1 MKQRSVIVCLCLL
14 LAAAL
19 TAAPRYGRNGVTHW
33 LGLSVTGV
41 EANRL
46 PASSSGVK
54 PKAGYGGQAH
64 LQYEIHKGKFFFNA
78 GMGVD
83 YIVTN
88 NAMASYS
95 DAFNRIDFT
104 GEPLTYRYVYSD
116 LKEQERQLRF
126 VLPIQFG
133 YEIGEWMY
141 IGVGAAFRAAPF
153 IKSYNTSVRMLAEG
167 EYERFI
173 EPIRNSEQYGFW
185 PESEFKANGRVSAT
199 AHEVAVEAE
208 LGARVPMGKKGLA
221 RFGVYAGYDIPVS
234 YSAPPTATTPLFDYS
249 AIDTNP
255 ATQSWANTK
264 QNLQINSLIGS
275 PLMSITTQRLR
286 VGVRVSLLINV
297 THTPS
302 RCMCF
307 RDYYY

>member
-1 MKQRSVIVCLCLL
+1 MKKRSIIVCICLL
-14 LAAAL
+14 LAASL
-19 TAAPRYGRNGVTHW
+19 MAAPRYGRTAVTHW
-33 LGLSVTGV
+33 LGLSLTGV
-41 EANRL
+41 EANML

-64 LQYEIHKGKFFFNA
+64 LQYEIHAGKFFFNA
-78 GMGVD
+78 GLGFD

-95 DAFNRIDFT
+95 DAFDRVDLM
-104 GEPLTYRYVYSD
+104 GEQLIYRYVYSD
-116 LKEQERQLRF
+116 FKEQERQLRF
-126 VLPIQFG
+126 ILPVQFG

-141 IGVGAAFRAAPF
+141 IGVGAEFRAAPF
-153 IKSYNTSVRMLAEG
+153 INNYKSSGRMFAEG

-185 PESEFKANGRVSAT
+185 PESEFNTIPLRAGAD
-199 AHEVAVEAE
+199 AHEVAVELE

-221 RFGVYAGYDIPVS
+221 RFGVYAGYDIPVE
-234 YSAPPTATTPLFDYS
+234 YSSKTSTPLFDYS
-249 AIDTNP
+249 RIDTNP
-255 ATQSWANTK
+255 ATQSWENTQK
-264 QNLQINSLIGS
+264 YLQINSLLGS
-275 PLMSITTQRLR
+275 TLMNITTQRLR

-302 RCMCF
+302 QCMCL
-307 RDYYY
+307 RDYY

>member
-1 MKQRSVIVCLCLL
+1 MKQRSIIVCICLL
-14 LAAAL
+14 LAASL
-19 TAAPRYGRNGVTHW
+19 MAAPRYGRTAVTHW
-33 LGLSVTGV
+33 LGLSLTGV
-41 EANRL
+41 EANML

-64 LQYEIHKGKFFFNA
+64 LQYEIHAGKFFFNA
-78 GMGVD
+78 GLGFD

-95 DAFNRIDFT
+95 DAFDRVDLM
-104 GEPLTYRYVYSD
+104 GEQLIYRYVYSD
-116 LKEQERQLRF
+116 FKEQERQLRF
-126 VLPIQFG
+126 ILPVQFG

-141 IGVGAAFRAAPF
+141 IGVGAEFRAAPF
-153 IKSYNTSVRMLAEG
+153 INNFKSSGRMFAEG

-185 PESEFKANGRVSAT
+185 PESELNTIPLRAGAD
-199 AHEVAVEAE
+199 AHEVAVELE

-221 RFGVYAGYDIPVS
+221 RFGVYAGYDIPVE
-234 YSAPPTATTPLFDYS
+234 YSSKTSTPLFDYS
-249 AIDTNP
+249 RIDTNP
-255 ATQSWANTK
+255 ATQSWENTQK
-264 QNLQINSLIGS
+264 YLQINSLLGS
-275 PLMSITTQRLR
+275 TLMNITTQRLR

-302 RCMCF
+302 QCMCL
-307 RDYYY
+307 RDYY

>member
-1 MKQRSVIVCLCLL
+1 MKKRSIIVCICLL
-14 LAAAL
+14 LAASLMAV
-19 TAAPRYGRNGVTHW
+19 PRYGRTAVTHW
-33 LGLSVTGV
+33 LGLSLTGV
-41 EANRL
+41 EANML

-64 LQYEIHKGKFFFNA
+64 LQYEIHAGKFFFNA
-78 GMGVD
+78 GLGFD

-95 DAFNRIDFT
+95 DAFDRVDLM
-104 GEPLTYRYVYSD
+104 GEQLIYRYVYSD
-116 LKEQERQLRF
+116 FKEQERQLRF
-126 VLPIQFG
+126 ILPVQFG

-141 IGVGAAFRAAPF
+141 IGVGAEFRAAPF
-153 IKSYNTSVRMLAEG
+153 INNYKSSGRMFAEG

-185 PESEFKANGRVSAT
+185 PESEFNTIPLRAGAD
-199 AHEVAVEAE
+199 AHEVAVELE

-221 RFGVYAGYDIPVS
+221 RFGVYAGYDIPVE
-234 YSAPPTATTPLFDYS
+234 YSSKTPTPLFDYS
-249 AIDTNP
+249 RIDTNP
-255 ATQSWANTK
+255 ATQSWENTQK
-264 QNLQINSLIGS
+264 YLQINSLLGS
-275 PLMSITTQRLR
+275 TLMNITTQRLR

-302 RCMCF
+302 QCMCL
-307 RDYYY
+307 RDYY

>member
-1 MKQRSVIVCLCLL
+1 MKKRSIIVCICLL
-14 LAAAL
+14 LAASL
-19 TAAPRYGRNGVTHW
+19 MAAPRYGRTAVTHW
-33 LGLSVTGV
+33 LGLSLTGV
-41 EANRL
+41 EANML

-64 LQYEIHKGKFFFNA
+64 LQYEIHAGKFFFNA
-78 GMGVD
+78 GLGFD

-95 DAFNRIDFT
+95 DAFDRVDLM
-104 GEPLTYRYVYSD
+104 GEQLIYRYVYSD
-116 LKEQERQLRF
+116 FKEQERQLRF
-126 VLPIQFG
+126 ILPVQFG

-141 IGVGAAFRAAPF
+141 IGVGAEFRAAPF
-153 IKSYNTSVRMLAEG
+153 INNFKSSGRMFAEG

-185 PESEFKANGRVSAT
+185 PESEFNTIPLRAGAD
-199 AHEVAVEAE
+199 AHEVAVELE

-221 RFGVYAGYDIPVS
+221 RFGVYAGYDIPVE
-234 YSAPPTATTPLFDYS
+234 YSSKTHTPLFDYS
-249 AIDTNP
+249 RIDTNP
-255 ATQSWANTK
+255 ATQSWENTQK
-264 QNLQINSLIGS
+264 YLQINSLLGS
-275 PLMSITTQRLR
+275 TLMNITTQRLR

-302 RCMCF
+302 QCMCL
-307 RDYYY
+307 RDYY

>member
-1 MKQRSVIVCLCLL
+1 MKQRSIIVGICLL
-14 LAAAL
+14 LAASL
-19 TAAPRYGRNGVTHW
+19 MAAPRYGRTAVTHW
-33 LGLSVTGV
+33 LGLSLTGV
-41 EANRL
+41 EANML

-64 LQYEIHKGKFFFNA
+64 LQYEIHAGKFFFNA
-78 GMGVD
+78 GLGFD

-95 DAFNRIDFT
+95 DAFDRVDLM
-104 GEPLTYRYVYSD
+104 GEQLIYRYVYSD
-116 LKEQERQLRF
+116 FKEQERQLRF
-126 VLPIQFG
+126 ILPVQFG

-141 IGVGAAFRAAPF
+141 IGVGAEFRAAPF
-153 IKSYNTSVRMLAEG
+153 INNYKSSGRMFAEG

-185 PESEFKANGRVSAT
+185 PESEFNTIPLRAGAD
-199 AHEVAVEAE
+199 AHEVAVELE

-221 RFGVYAGYDIPVS
+221 RFGVYAGYDIPVE
-234 YSAPPTATTPLFDYS
+234 YSSKTPTPLFDYS
-249 AIDTNP
+249 RIDTNP
-255 ATQSWANTK
+255 ATQSWENTQK
-264 QNLQINSLIGS
+264 YLQINSLLGS
-275 PLMSITTQRLR
+275 TLMNITTQRLR

-302 RCMCF
+302 QCMCL
-307 RDYYY
+307 RDYY

>member
-1 MKQRSVIVCLCLL
+1 MKKRSIIVCICLL
-14 LAAAL
+14 LAASL
-19 TAAPRYGRNGVTHW
+19 MAAPRYGRTAVTHW
-33 LGLSVTGV
+33 LGLSLTGV
-41 EANRL
+41 EANML

-64 LQYEIHKGKFFFNA
+64 LQYEIHAGKFFFNA
-78 GMGVD
+78 GLGFD

-95 DAFNRIDFT
+95 DAFDRVDLM
-104 GEPLTYRYVYSD
+104 GEQLIYRYVYSD
-116 LKEQERQLRF
+116 FKEQERQLRF
-126 VLPIQFG
+126 ILPVQFG

-141 IGVGAAFRAAPF
+141 IGVGAEFRAAPF
-153 IKSYNTSVRMLAEG
+153 INNFKSSGRMFAEG

-185 PESEFKANGRVSAT
+185 PESELNTIPLRAGAD
-199 AHEVAVEAE
+199 AHEVAVELE

-221 RFGVYAGYDIPVS
+221 RFGVYAGYDIPVE
-234 YSAPPTATTPLFDYS
+234 YSSKTSTPLFDYS
-249 AIDTNP
+249 RIDTNP
-255 ATQSWANTK
+255 ATQSWENTQK
-264 QNLQINSLIGS
+264 YLQINSLLGS
-275 PLMSITTQRLR
+275 TLMNITTQRLR

-302 RCMCF
+302 QCMCL
-307 RDYYY
+307 RDYY

>member
-1 MKQRSVIVCLCLL
+1 MKQRSIIVGICLL
-14 LAAAL
+14 LAASL
-19 TAAPRYGRNGVTHW
+19 MAAPRYGRTAVTHW
-33 LGLSVTGV
+33 LGLSLTGV
-41 EANRL
+41 EANML

-64 LQYEIHKGKFFFNA
+64 LQYEIHAGKFFFNA
-78 GMGVD
+78 GLGFD

-95 DAFNRIDFT
+95 DAFDRVDLM
-104 GEPLTYRYVYSD
+104 GEQLIYRYVYSD
-116 LKEQERQLRF
+116 FKEQERQLRF
-126 VLPIQFG
+126 ILPVQFG

-141 IGVGAAFRAAPF
+141 IGVGAEFRAAPF
-153 IKSYNTSVRMLAEG
+153 INNFKSSGRMFAEG

-185 PESEFKANGRVSAT
+185 PESEFNTIPLRAGAD
-199 AHEVAVEAE
+199 AHEVAVELE

-221 RFGVYAGYDIPVS
+221 RFGVYAGYDIPVE
-234 YSAPPTATTPLFDYS
+234 YSSKTSTPLFDYS
-249 AIDTNP
+249 RIDTNP
-255 ATQSWANTK
+255 ATQSWENTQK
-264 QNLQINSLIGS
+264 YLQINSLLGS
-275 PLMSITTQRLR
+275 TLMNITTQRLR

-302 RCMCF
+302 QCRWL
-307 RDYYY
+307 RDYY

>member
-1 MKQRSVIVCLCLL
+1 MKQRSIIVGICLL
-14 LAAAL
+14 LAASL
-19 TAAPRYGRNGVTHW
+19 MAAPRYGRTAVTHW
-33 LGLSVTGV
+33 LGLSLTGV
-41 EANRL
+41 EANML

-64 LQYEIHKGKFFFNA
+64 LQYEIHAGKFFFNA
-78 GMGVD
+78 GLGFD

-95 DAFNRIDFT
+95 DAFDRVDLM
-104 GEPLTYRYVYSD
+104 GEQLIYRYVYSD
-116 LKEQERQLRF
+116 FKEQERQLRF
-126 VLPIQFG
+126 ILPVQFG

-141 IGVGAAFRAAPF
+141 IGVGAEFRAAPF
-153 IKSYNTSVRMLAEG
+153 INNFKSSGRMFAEG

-185 PESEFKANGRVSAT
+185 PESEFNTIPLRAGAD
-199 AHEVAVEAE
+199 AHEVAVELE

-221 RFGVYAGYDIPVS
+221 RFGVYAGYDIPVE
-234 YSAPPTATTPLFDYS
+234 YSSKTPTPLFDYS
-249 AIDTNP
+249 RIDTNP
-255 ATQSWANTK
+255 ATQSWENTQK
-264 QNLQINSLIGS
+264 YLQINSLLGS
-275 PLMSITTQRLR
+275 TLMNITTQRLR

-302 RCMCF
+302 QCMCL
-307 RDYYY
+307 RDYY

>member
-1 MKQRSVIVCLCLL
+1 MKQRSIIVCICLL
-14 LAAAL
+14 LAASL
-19 TAAPRYGRNGVTHW
+19 MAAPRYGRTAVTHW
-33 LGLSVTGV
+33 LGLSLTGV
-41 EANRL
+41 EANML

-64 LQYEIHKGKFFFNA
+64 LQYEIHAGKFFFNA
-78 GMGVD
+78 GIGFD

-95 DAFNRIDFT
+95 DAFDRVDLM
-104 GEPLTYRYVYSD
+104 GEQLIYRYVYSD
-116 LKEQERQLRF
+116 FKEQERQLRF
-126 VLPIQFG
+126 ILPVQFG

-141 IGVGAAFRAAPF
+141 IGVGAEFRAAPF
-153 IKSYNTSVRMLAEG
+153 INNFKSSGRMFAEG

-185 PESEFKANGRVSAT
+185 PESEFNTIPLRAGAD
-199 AHEVAVEAE
+199 AHEVAVELE

-221 RFGVYAGYDIPVS
+221 RFGVYAGYDIPFE
-234 YSAPPTATTPLFDYS
+234 YSSKTPTPLFDYS
-249 AIDTNP
+249 RIDTNP
-255 ATQSWANTK
+255 ATQSWENTQK
-264 QNLQINSLIGS
+264 YLQTNSLLGS
-275 PLMSITTQRLR
+275 TLMNITTQRLR

-302 RCMCF
+302 QCMCL
-307 RDYYY
+307 RDYY

>member
-1 MKQRSVIVCLCLL
+1 MKKRSIIVCICLL
-14 LAAAL
+14 LAASL
-19 TAAPRYGRNGVTHW
+19 MAAPRYGRTAVTHW
-33 LGLSVTGV
+33 LGLSLTGV
-41 EANRL
+41 EANML

-64 LQYEIHKGKFFFNA
+64 LQYEIHAGKFFFNA
-78 GMGVD
+78 GLGFD

-95 DAFNRIDFT
+95 DAFDRVDLM
-104 GEPLTYRYVYSD
+104 GEQLLYRYVYSD
-116 LKEQERQLRF
+116 FKEQERQLRF
-126 VLPIQFG
+126 ILPIQFG
-133 YEIGEWMY
+133 YEIGDWMY
-141 IGVGAAFRAAPF
+141 IGVGAEFRAAPF
-153 IKSYNTSVRMLAEG
+153 INNYKSSGHMFAEG

-185 PESEFKANGRVSAT
+185 PESEFNTIPLRASAD
-199 AHEVAVEAE
+199 AHEVAVELE

-221 RFGVYAGYDIPVS
+221 RFGVYAGYDIPVE
-234 YSAPPTATTPLFDYS
+234 YSSKTPTPLFDYS
-249 AIDTNP
+249 RIDTNP
-255 ATQSWANTK
+255 ATQSWENTQK
-264 QNLQINSLIGS
+264 YLQINSLLCS
-275 PLMSITTQRLR
+275 TLMNITTQRLR

>member
-1 MKQRSVIVCLCLL
+1 MKQRSIIVCICLL
-14 LAAAL
+14 LAASL
-19 TAAPRYGRNGVTHW
+19 MAAPRYGRTAVTHW
-33 LGLSVTGV
+33 LGLSLTGV
-41 EANRL
+41 EANML

-64 LQYEIHKGKFFFNA
+64 LQYEIHAGKFFFNA
-78 GMGVD
+78 GLGFD

-95 DAFNRIDFT
+95 DAFDRVDLM
-104 GEPLTYRYVYSD
+104 GEQLIYRYVYSD
-116 LKEQERQLRF
+116 FKEQERQLRF
-126 VLPIQFG
+126 ILPVQFG

-141 IGVGAAFRAAPF
+141 IGVGAEFRAAPF
-153 IKSYNTSVRMLAEG
+153 INNFKSSGRMFAEG

-185 PESEFKANGRVSAT
+185 PESEFNTIPLRAGAD
-199 AHEVAVEAE
+199 AHEVAVELE

-221 RFGVYAGYDIPVS
+221 RFGVYAGYDIPFE
-234 YSAPPTATTPLFDYS
+234 YSSKTSTPLFDYS
-249 AIDTNP
+249 RIDTNP
-255 ATQSWANTK
+255 ATQSWENTQK
-264 QNLQINSLIGS
+264 YLQINSLLGS
-275 PLMSITTQRLR
+275 TLMNITTQRLR

-302 RCMCF
+302 QCMCL
-307 RDYYY
+307 RDYY

>member
-1 MKQRSVIVCLCLL
+1 MKKRSIIVCICLL
-14 LAAAL
+14 LAASL
-19 TAAPRYGRNGVTHW
+19 IAAPRYGRTAVTHW
-33 LGLSVTGV
+33 LGLSLTGV
-41 EANRL
+41 EANML

-64 LQYEIHKGKFFFNA
+64 LQYEIHAGKFFFNA
-78 GMGVD
+78 GLGFD

-95 DAFNRIDFT
+95 DAFDRVDLM
-104 GEPLTYRYVYSD
+104 GEQLIYRYVYSD
-116 LKEQERQLRF
+116 FKEQERQLRF
-126 VLPIQFG
+126 ILPVQFG

-141 IGVGAAFRAAPF
+141 IGVGAEFRAAPF
-153 IKSYNTSVRMLAEG
+153 INNFKSSGRMFAEG

-185 PESEFKANGRVSAT
+185 PESEFNTIPLRAGAD
-199 AHEVAVEAE
+199 AHEVAVELE

-221 RFGVYAGYDIPVS
+221 RFGVYAGYDIPVE
-234 YSAPPTATTPLFDYS
+234 YSSKTSTPLFDYS
-249 AIDTNP
+249 RIDTNP
-255 ATQSWANTK
+255 ATQSWENTQK
-264 QNLQINSLIGS
+264 YLQINSLLGS
-275 PLMSITTQRLR
+275 TLMNITTQRLR

-302 RCMCF
+302 QCMCL
-307 RDYYY
+307 RDYY

>member
-1 MKQRSVIVCLCLL
+1 MKQRSILVCICLL
-14 LAAAL
+14 LAASL
-19 TAAPRYGRNGVTHW
+19 MAAPRYGRTAVTHW
-33 LGLSVTGV
+33 LGLSLTGV
-41 EANRL
+41 EANML

-64 LQYEIHKGKFFFNA
+64 LQYEIHAGKFFFNA
-78 GMGVD
+78 GLGFD

-95 DAFNRIDFT
+95 DAFDRVDLM
-104 GEPLTYRYVYSD
+104 GEQLIYRYVYSD
-116 LKEQERQLRF
+116 FKEQERQLRF
-126 VLPIQFG
+126 ILPVQFG

-141 IGVGAAFRAAPF
+141 IGVGAEFRAAPF
-153 IKSYNTSVRMLAEG
+153 INNFKSSGRMFAEG

-185 PESEFKANGRVSAT
+185 PESEFNHIPLRAGADG
-199 AHEVAVEAE
+199 HEVAVELE

-221 RFGVYAGYDIPVS
+221 RFGVYAGYDIPVE
-234 YSAPPTATTPLFDYS
+234 YSSKTPTPLFDYS
-249 AIDTNP
+249 RIDTNP
-255 ATQSWANTK
+255 ATQSWENTQK
-264 QNLQINSLIGS
+264 YLQINSLLGS
-275 PLMSITTQRLR
+275 TLMNITTQRLR

-302 RCMCF
+302 QCMCL
-307 RDYYY
+307 RDYY

>member
-1 MKQRSVIVCLCLL
+1 MKQRSIIVCICLL
-14 LAAAL
+14 LAASL
-19 TAAPRYGRNGVTHW
+19 MAAPRYGRTAVTHW
-33 LGLSVTGV
+33 LGLSLTGV
-41 EANRL
+41 EANML

-64 LQYEIHKGKFFFNA
+64 LQYEIHAGEFFFNA
-78 GMGVD
+78 GLGFD

-95 DAFNRIDFT
+95 DAFDRVDFT
-104 GEPLTYRYVYSD
+104 GEPLIYRYVYSD
-116 LKEQERQLRF
+116 FKEQERQLRF
-126 VLPIQFG
+126 ILPVQFG

-141 IGVGAAFRAAPF
+141 IGLGAEFRAAPF
-153 IKSYNTSVRMLAEG
+153 INNYKSSGRMLAEG

-185 PESEFKANGRVSAT
+185 PETEFNTIPLRASAD
-199 AHEVAVEAE
+199 AHEVAVELE

-221 RFGVYAGYDIPVS
+221 RFGVYAGYDIPVE
-234 YSAPPTATTPLFDYS
+234 YSSKTPTPLFDYS
-249 AIDTNP
+249 RIDTNP
-255 ATQSWANTK
+255 ATQSWENTQK
-264 QNLQINSLIGS
+264 NLQINSLIGS
-275 PLMSITTQRLR
+275 TLMNITTQRLR

-302 RCMCF
+302 QCMCL
-307 RDYYY
+307 RDYY

>member
-1 MKQRSVIVCLCLL
+1 MKQRSFIVCLCML
-14 LAAAL
+14 LAASL
-19 TAAPRYGRNGVTHW
+19 MAAPQYGRTVVTHW
-33 LGLSVTGV
+33 LGLSLTGV
-41 EANRL
+41 EANML

-64 LQYEIHKGKFFFNA
+64 LQYEIHAGKFFFNA
-78 GMGVD
+78 GLGFD

-88 NAMASYS
+88 NALASYS
-95 DAFNRIDFT
+95 DAFDRVDLM
-104 GEPLTYRYVYSD
+104 GEQLIYRYVYSD
-116 LKEQERQLRF
+116 FKEQERQLRF
-126 VLPIQFG
+126 ILPVQFG

-141 IGVGAAFRAAPF
+141 IGVGAEFRAAPF
-153 IKSYNTSVRMLAEG
+153 INNFKSSGRMLAEG

-185 PESEFKANGRVSAT
+185 PETEFNTLPLRAGAD
-199 AHEVAVEAE
+199 AHEVAVALE

-221 RFGVYAGYDIPVS
+221 RFGVYVGYDIPVE
-234 YSAPPTATTPLFDYS
+234 YSSKTPTPLFDYS
-249 AIDTNP
+249 RIDTNP
-255 ATQSWANTK
+255 ATQSWENTQK
-264 QNLQINSLIGS
+264 YLQINSLLGS
-275 PLMSITTQRLR
+275 TLMNITTQRLR

>member
-1 MKQRSVIVCLCLL
+1 MKKRSIIVCICLL
-14 LAAAL
+14 LAASL
-19 TAAPRYGRNGVTHW
+19 MAAPRYGRTAVTHW
-33 LGLSVTGV
+33 LGLSLTGV
-41 EANRL
+41 EANML

-64 LQYEIHKGKFFFNA
+64 LQYEIHAGKFFFNA
-78 GMGVD
+78 GLGFD

-95 DAFNRIDFT
+95 DAFDRVDLM
-104 GEPLTYRYVYSD
+104 GEQLIYRYVYSD
-116 LKEQERQLRF
+116 FKEQERQLRF
-126 VLPIQFG
+126 ILPVQFG

-141 IGVGAAFRAAPF
+141 IGVGAEFRAAPF
-153 IKSYNTSVRMLAEG
+153 INNFKSSGRMFAEG

-185 PESEFKANGRVSAT
+185 PESEFNTIPLRAGAD
-199 AHEVAVEAE
+199 AHEVAVELE

-221 RFGVYAGYDIPVS
+221 RFGVYAGYDIPVE
-234 YSAPPTATTPLFDYS
+234 YSSKTSTPLFDYS
-249 AIDTNP
+249 RIDTNP
-255 ATQSWANTK
+255 ATQSWENTQK
-264 QNLQINSLIGS
+264 YLQINSLLGS
-275 PLMSITTQRLR
+275 TLMNITTQRLR

-302 RCMCF
+302 QCMCL
-307 RDYYY
+307 RDYY

>member
-1 MKQRSVIVCLCLL
+1 MKQRSFIVCLCML
-14 LAAAL
+14 LATTL
-19 TAAPRYGRNGVTHW
+19 TAAPRYGRSGVSHW
-33 LGLSVTGV
+33 LGLSLTGV

-46 PASSSGVK
+46 PASSSGIK

-78 GMGVD
+78 GLGVD

-88 NAMASYS
+88 NALASYS
-95 DAFNRIDFT
+95 DAFNRVDFT
-104 GEPLTYRYVYSD
+104 GEPVIYRYVYSD

-126 VLPIQFG
+126 ILPVQFG

-141 IGVGAAFRAAPF
+141 VGVGAEYRAAPF
-153 IKSYNTSVRMLAEG
+153 IKSHKTSVQMFSEG

-173 EPIRNSEQYGFW
+173 EPIRNSEQYGYW
-185 PESEFKANGRVSAT
+185 PESEFEANGPVSAT
-199 AHEVAVEAE
+199 AHELAVEVE

-234 YSAPPTATTPLFDYS
+234 YSASPASTTPLFDYS
-249 AIDTNP
+249 AVDTNP
-255 ATQSWANTK
+255 ATQTWDNTK

-275 PLMSITTQRLR
+275 PLMRITTQRIR

-302 RCMCF
+302 QCMCL
-307 RDYYY
+307 RDYY

>member
-1 MKQRSVIVCLCLL
+1 MKQRSIIVGICLL
-14 LAAAL
+14 LAASL
-19 TAAPRYGRNGVTHW
+19 MAAPRYGRTAVTHW
-33 LGLSVTGV
+33 LGLSLTGV
-41 EANRL
+41 EANML

-64 LQYEIHKGKFFFNA
+64 LQYEIHAGKFFFNA
-78 GMGVD
+78 GLGFD

-95 DAFNRIDFT
+95 DAFDRVDFT
-104 GEPLTYRYVYSD
+104 GEPLIYRYVYSD
-116 LKEQERQLRF
+116 FKEQERQLRF
-126 VLPIQFG
+126 ILPVQFG

-141 IGVGAAFRAAPF
+141 IGLGAEFRAAPF
-153 IKSYNTSVRMLAEG
+153 INNYKSSGRMLAEG

-185 PESEFKANGRVSAT
+185 PETEFNTIPLRASAD
-199 AHEVAVEAE
+199 AHEVAVELE

-221 RFGVYAGYDIPVS
+221 RFGVYAGYDIPVE
-234 YSAPPTATTPLFDYS
+234 YSSKTPTPLFDYS
-249 AIDTNP
+249 RIDTNP
-255 ATQSWANTK
+255 ATQSWENTQK
-264 QNLQINSLIGS
+264 NLQINSLIGS
-275 PLMSITTQRLR
+275 TLMNITTQRLR

-302 RCMCF
+302 QCMCL
-307 RDYYY
+307 RDYY

>member
-1 MKQRSVIVCLCLL
+1 MKQRSIIVGICLL
-14 LAAAL
+14 LAASL
-19 TAAPRYGRNGVTHW
+19 MAAPRYGRTAVTHW
-33 LGLSVTGV
+33 LGLSLTGV
-41 EANRL
+41 EANML

-64 LQYEIHKGKFFFNA
+64 LQYEIHAGKFFFNA
-78 GMGVD
+78 GLGFD

-95 DAFNRIDFT
+95 DAFDRVDLM
-104 GEPLTYRYVYSD
+104 GEQLIYRYVYSD
-116 LKEQERQLRF
+116 FKEQERQLRF
-126 VLPIQFG
+126 ILPVQFG

-141 IGVGAAFRAAPF
+141 IGLGAEFRAAPF
-153 IKSYNTSVRMLAEG
+153 INNFKSSGRMFAEG

-185 PESEFKANGRVSAT
+185 PESEFNTIPLRASAD
-199 AHEVAVEAE
+199 AHEVAVELE

-221 RFGVYAGYDIPVS
+221 RFSVYAGYDIPFD
-234 YSAPPTATTPLFDYS
+234 YSSKDSKPLFDYS
-249 AIDTNP
+249 RIDTNP
-255 ATQSWANTK
+255 ATQSWENTQK
-264 QNLQINSLIGS
+264 YLQINSLLS
-275 PLMSITTQRLR
+275 STLMNITTQRLR

-302 RCMCF
+302 RCMCL
-307 RDYYY
+307 RDYY

>member
-1 MKQRSVIVCLCLL
+1 MKKRSIIVCISLL
-14 LAAAL
+14 LAASL
-19 TAAPRYGRNGVTHW
+19 MAAPRYGRTAVTHW
-33 LGLSVTGV
+33 LGLSLTGV
-41 EANRL
+41 EANML

-64 LQYEIHKGKFFFNA
+64 LQYEIHAGKFFFNA
-78 GMGVD
+78 GLGFD

-95 DAFNRIDFT
+95 DAFDRVDLM
-104 GEPLTYRYVYSD
+104 GEQLIYRYVYSD
-116 LKEQERQLRF
+116 FKEQERQLRF
-126 VLPIQFG
+126 ILPVQFG

-141 IGVGAAFRAAPF
+141 IGVGAEFRAAPF
-153 IKSYNTSVRMLAEG
+153 INNFKSSGRMFAEG

-185 PESEFKANGRVSAT
+185 PESEFNTIPLRAGAD
-199 AHEVAVEAE
+199 AHEVAVELE

-221 RFGVYAGYDIPVS
+221 RFGVYAGYDIPVE
-234 YSAPPTATTPLFDYS
+234 YSSKTPTPLFDYS
-249 AIDTNP
+249 RIDTNP
-255 ATQSWANTK
+255 ATQSWENTQK
-264 QNLQINSLIGS
+264 YLQINSLLGS
-275 PLMSITTQRLR
+275 TLMNITTQRLR

-302 RCMCF
+302 QCMCL
-307 RDYYY
+307 RDYY

>member
-1 MKQRSVIVCLCLL
+1 MKQRSIIVCICLL
-14 LAAAL
+14 LAASL
-19 TAAPRYGRNGVTHW
+19 MAAPRYGRTAVTHW
-33 LGLSVTGV
+33 LGLSLTGV
-41 EANRL
+41 EANML

-64 LQYEIHKGKFFFNA
+64 LQYEIHAGKFFFNA
-78 GMGVD
+78 GLGFD

-95 DAFNRIDFT
+95 DAFDRVDLM
-104 GEPLTYRYVYSD
+104 GEQLIYRYVYSD
-116 LKEQERQLRF
+116 FKEQERQLRF
-126 VLPIQFG
+126 ILPVQFG

-141 IGVGAAFRAAPF
+141 IGVGAEFRAAPF
-153 IKSYNTSVRMLAEG
+153 INNYKSSGRMFAEG

-185 PESEFKANGRVSAT
+185 PDSEFNTIPLRAGAD
-199 AHEVAVEAE
+199 AHEVAVELE

-221 RFGVYAGYDIPVS
+221 RFGVYAGYDIPVE
-234 YSAPPTATTPLFDYS
+234 YSSKTSTPLFDYS
-249 AIDTNP
+249 RIDTNP
-255 ATQSWANTK
+255 ATQSWENTQK
-264 QNLQINSLIGS
+264 YLQINSLLGS
-275 PLMSITTQRLR
+275 TLMNITTQRLR

-302 RCMCF
+302 QCMCL
-307 RDYYY
+307 RDYY

>member
-1 MKQRSVIVCLCLL
+1 MKQRSIIVGICLL
-14 LAAAL
+14 LAASL
-19 TAAPRYGRNGVTHW
+19 MAAPRYGRTVVTHW
-33 LGLSVTGV
+33 LGLSLTGV
-41 EANRL
+41 EANML

-64 LQYEIHKGKFFFNA
+64 LQYEIHAGKFFFNA
-78 GMGVD
+78 GLGFD

-95 DAFNRIDFT
+95 DAFDRVDLM
-104 GEPLTYRYVYSD
+104 GEQLIYRYVYSD
-116 LKEQERQLRF
+116 FKEQERQLRF
-126 VLPIQFG
+126 ILPVQFG

-141 IGVGAAFRAAPF
+141 IGVGAEFRAAPF
-153 IKSYNTSVRMLAEG
+153 INNFKSSGRMFAEG

-185 PESEFKANGRVSAT
+185 PESEFNTIPLRAGAD
-199 AHEVAVEAE
+199 AHEVAVELE

-221 RFGVYAGYDIPVS
+221 RFGVYAGYDIPVE
-234 YSAPPTATTPLFDYS
+234 YSSKTSTPLFDYS
-249 AIDTNP
+249 RIDTNP
-255 ATQSWANTK
+255 ATQSWENTQK
-264 QNLQINSLIGS
+264 YLQINSLLGS
-275 PLMSITTQRLR
+275 TLMNITTQRLR

-302 RCMCF
+302 QCMCL
-307 RDYYY
+307 RDYY